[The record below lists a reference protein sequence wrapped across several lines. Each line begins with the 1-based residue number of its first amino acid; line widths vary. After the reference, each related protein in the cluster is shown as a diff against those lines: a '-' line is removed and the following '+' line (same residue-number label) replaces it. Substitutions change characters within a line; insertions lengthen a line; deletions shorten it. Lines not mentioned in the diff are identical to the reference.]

1 MKLFEFGA
9 AIMFAVGDA
18 DSCGA
23 NVEVAVLMV
32 AALGLVGIEVELDV
46 DGIRREEVVVVV
58 GVW

>member
-1 MKLFEFGA
+1 
-9 AIMFAVGDA
+9 MFTVGDA

-23 NVEVAVLMV
+23 NVEVAVLVV

-46 DGIRREEVVVVV
+46 DGIGGEEVVVAV

>member
-1 MKLFEFGA
+1 
-9 AIMFAVGDA
+9 MFAVGDA

-32 AALGLVGIEVELDV
+32 TALGLVGIEVELDV
-46 DGIRREEVVVVV
+46 DGIGREEIVVVV